1 MRLPWHSFHFI
12 GIGGIGM
19 SGLAHVLLELGY
31 QISGSDLHFN
41 PLLKRLATQ
50 GATIYLGHRPEQID
64 GAEIIIYSSAIKED
78 NPEIKAAQEKKLP
91 LLSRGQLLAYLMGQK
106 RGIAITGTHGKTT
119 TSAMIAH
126 ILQTAKLKPTAIIG
140 GQINTSGLNAWL
152 GNGRYL
158 VAEAD
163 ESDGSF
169 LLLHP
174 EIGVFT
180 NIDADHLD
188 YYKNI
193 NTIETTFA
201 QFLNQVK
208 ETAIICGDDPR
219 LKTLVKNL
227 KIPYLSYGI
236 TPGQDIEAR
245 EIEFNT
251 STKFALYI
259 QGKKLEDVFLS
270 LPGKHNVLAALAAL
284 TVAKVLNIEI
294 KTAIQGL
301 KNFKGVA
308 RRLEIKG
315 EKNKILI
322 IDDYGHHPTE
332 IKIVLAAIKQRWPNR
347 RLITIFQPHRYSRT
361 KALYNSFLTA
371 FEKTDKLI
379 LTEIYPASEKPI
391 SGITGEWLA
400 DGIAQYKTVDYCPDF
415 TAIIDKLKEILR
427 PMDILLTLGAGNI
440 WQIGETILSQDI

>member
-1 MRLPWHSFHFI
+1 M
-12 GIGGIGM
+12 
-19 SGLAHVLLELGY
+19 
-31 QISGSDLHFN
+31 
-41 PLLKRLATQ
+41 
-50 GATIYLGHRPEQID
+50 
-64 GAEIIIYSSAIKED
+64 
-78 NPEIKAAQEKKLP
+78 
-91 LLSRGQLLAYLMGQK
+91 
-106 RGIAITGTHGKTT
+106 
-119 TSAMIAH
+119 
-126 ILQTAKLKPTAIIG
+126 
-140 GQINTSGLNAWL
+140 
-152 GNGRYL
+152 
-158 VAEAD
+158 
-163 ESDGSF
+163 
-169 LLLHP
+169 
-174 EIGVFT
+174 
-180 NIDADHLD
+180 
-188 YYKNI
+188 
-193 NTIETTFA
+193 
-201 QFLNQVK
+201 
-208 ETAIICGDDPR
+208 
-219 LKTLVKNL
+219 
-227 KIPYLSYGI
+227 
-236 TPGQDIEAR
+236 
-245 EIEFNT
+245 
-251 STKFALYI
+251 
-259 QGKKLEDVFLS
+259 
-270 LPGKHNVLAALAAL
+270 PGKHNVLAALAAL

-332 IKIVLAAIKQRWPNR
+332 IKIVLEAIKQRWPHR

-440 WQIGETILSQDI
+440 WQVGETILSQDI